1 MMEAKKVSASKTF
14 MTDLVLPPD
23 ANSYGNIFGGLVMA
37 YVDKIASITSM
48 RHCRKPVVTASTDSV
63 DFLAPIKVGD
73 TIQLEAFV
81 SWTHHTSMEIFV
93 KIESENL
100 MTGVK
105 RLTGTSYLTFVAI
118 DEHGRPVE
126 VPAIIPETDEEI
138 WHYQSAPARR
148 EQRLQRRAE
157 RLRFPSSHNEL

>member
-1 MMEAKKVSASKTF
+1 

-48 RHCRKPVVTASTDSV
+48 RHCRQPVVTASTDSV

-73 TIQLEAFV
+73 TIQLEACV
-81 SWTHHTSMEIFV
+81 TWTHHTSMEIFV

-100 MTGVK
+100 LTGEK

-118 DEHGRPVE
+118 DETGRPVE
-126 VPAIIPETDEEI
+126 VPAIIPET
-138 WHYQSAPARR
+138 
-148 EQRLQRRAE
+148 
-157 RLRFPSSHNEL
+157 

>member
-1 MMEAKKVSASKTF
+1 MNTKTVSESRTY

-23 ANSYGNIFGGLVMA
+23 ANFYGNIFGGLVMS

-73 TIQLEAFV
+73 AIQLEAFV
-81 SWTHHTSMEIFV
+81 TWTHHTSMEIYV
-93 KIESENL
+93 KIMSENL
-100 MTGVK
+100 LTGEK

-118 DEHGRPVE
+118 DENGKPVE
-126 VPAIIPETDEEI
+126 VPAIIPESDEEI
-138 WHYQSAPARR
+138 WHYQTASARR
-148 EQRLQRRAE
+148 EQRLQRKAE
-157 RLRFPSSHNEL
+157 RLKFPAVSDMG

>member
-1 MMEAKKVSASKTF
+1 MMEAKRVSESKTY

-23 ANSYGNIFGGLVMA
+23 ANAYGNIFGGLVMA

-81 SWTHHTSMEIFV
+81 SWTHHTSMEICDR
-93 KIESENL
+93 K
-100 MTGVK
+100 K
-105 RLTGTSYLTFVAI
+105 P
-118 DEHGRPVE
+118 PV
-126 VPAIIPETDEEI
+126 I
-138 WHYQSAPARR
+138 
-148 EQRLQRRAE
+148 
-157 RLRFPSSHNEL
+157 FFF

>member
-1 MMEAKKVSASKTF
+1 MEAKRVSESKTY

-23 ANSYGNIFGGLVMA
+23 ANAYGNIFGGLVMA

-100 MTGVK
+100 LTGEK
-105 RLTGTSYLTFVAI
+105 KLTGTSYLTFVAI
-118 DEHGRPVE
+118 DETGRPVE

-138 WHYQSAPARR
+138 WHYQTAPSRR
-148 EQRLQRRAE
+148 EQRLQRKAE
-157 RLRFPSSHNEL
+157 RLKVSNPYHHQ

>member
-1 MMEAKKVSASKTF
+1 MEAKKVSVSKTF

-81 SWTHHTSMEIFV
+81 TWTHHTSMEIFV

-148 EQRLQRRAE
+148 EQRLQRKAE